1 MVGPT
6 TKKTWWIRPPKI
18 VKIKKM
24 IMQVSTCWYHAL
36 SSSNVINALFSLFFL
51 SIVLEP
57 ILAFLLE
64 LTTDWVFWISN
75 KMIVLINCEVVLYEL
90 NKRNKQSMKSYKNGI
105 RSNFGF
111 YLGKPYQLNK
121 HIELSKTMINKTWI
135 KKKQNELIYTSAIN
149 FCWVNIGFSIISHCN
164 SDSRS
169 YIIFQNLVKLKW
181 LN

>member
-24 IMQVSTCWYHAL
+24 IMPVSTCWYHAL
-36 SSSNVINALFSLFFL
+36 SSSNVITALFSLFFL

-57 ILAFLLE
+57 ILGFLLE
-64 LTTDWVFWISN
+64 LTVDWVFWISN

-105 RSNFGF
+105 RPNFGF

-121 HIELSKTMINKTWI
+121 HIELNKKMINKTWI
-135 KKKQNELIYTSAIN
+135 KRSKMNRYIPLQSISATSMLASVSYPIA
-149 FCWVNIGFSIISHCN
+149 FVILGVISSFKIWWN
-164 SDSRS
+164 
-169 YIIFQNLVKLKW
+169 
-181 LN
+181 